1 MFIPLHMITSASA
14 PSKLTSSSHHENN
27 DVSRANQPHRPP
39 AAAITTQVFQLT
51 KNIDKNGGATVYS
64 LGAISNLFSTR
75 KKIHHVCFFSNGQ
88 HKQKYHI
95 NKLAVIWRFNF
106 CKSWD
111 LGRAVPLALTKSS
124 VELFDLEGE
133 SPAAERRR
141 QSSTTKDYMHNVV
154 RYN

>member
-51 KNIDKNGGATVYS
+51 KNIDKNVGATVYS
-64 LGAISNLFSTR
+64 LVAISNLFSTR
-75 KKIHHVCFFSNGQ
+75 KKNHHNFSSNGQ

-106 CKSWD
+106 WKS
-111 LGRAVPLALTKSS
+111 
-124 VELFDLEGE
+124 
-133 SPAAERRR
+133 
-141 QSSTTKDYMHNVV
+141 
-154 RYN
+154 